1 MKKWQRKF
9 IVVPE
14 DLADL
19 VRAHVV
25 LIDLSVSWVFMTPVT
40 CRTQRPRPPT
50 AHCVV
55 FPFPVTPYHRD
66 TVTPSPVGVS
76 DPSVRDERPP
86 TGRLLVGWV

>member
-14 DLADL
+14 DLADF

-25 LIDLSVSWVFMTPVT
+25 VIDISVSWVFMTPVT
-40 CRTQRPRPPT
+40 CRTQQPRPPT

-76 DPSVRDERPP
+76 DPSVRDEGPP
-86 TGRLLVGWV
+86 TGRLGWV